1 MENAELH
8 CFDPVKNEWK
18 QKATTCK
25 PHFESSLL
33 VVNSRLYVAGGNVY
47 IDENSNVRGNPAPVE
62 VYDEETNTWSAVE
75 QKHIPPNKP
84 YAVEIE
90 SKVYFIINK
99 FSIDSGIRI
108 PPGERYPVHLG
119 EWENLAKI
127 DNTAVLCYLPV
138 KQESLKAE

>member
-1 MENAELH
+1 MCSVSRRRSVHRRSLKPQRYSFSK
-8 CFDPVKNEWK
+8 C
-18 QKATTCK
+18 QCK
-25 PHFESSLL
+25 P
-33 VVNSRLYVAGGNVY
+33 
-47 IDENSNVRGNPAPVE
+47 VE
-62 VYDEETNTWSAVE
+62 GYDEETNTWSVVE

-99 FSIDSGIRI
+99 FPIDSGIRI

-127 DNTAVLCYLPV
+127 DNAAVLCYLPV
-138 KQESLKAE
+138 KRESLKAE